1 MRAFIP
7 RIAPVAPVMATTMR
21 LRRVWWEI
29 WWSMV
34 GIVGSV
40 GLSSGEWRLDDGV
53 CVLERR
59 ESIDCRFIGCVL
71 LVLLSEGL
79 VLYTVEL

>member
-21 LRRVWWEI
+21 LRRVCWGA

-34 GIVGSV
+34 GIVDSV
-40 GLSSGEWRLDDGV
+40 GLFSGEWRLDDGV
-53 CVLERR
+53 WVPERR
-59 ESIDCRFIGCVL
+59 ESIDWRFVGGVV

-79 VLYTVEL
+79 VVYSVEL